1 MRMLSTKDYHLL
13 RKTALV
19 VIVGI
24 VCATSFA
31 NVWQKQTPA
40 QSQAISQQYVLWP
53 DHIRVQGDR
62 VFADGWQVSSHQR
75 SNLSF
80 RVKSLAEKNDWQ
92 KRTTPVT
99 VFVQGK
105 QQPLLPA
112 TNQHQFDPQ
121 QYYYARK
128 ICSEV
133 RADQV
138 RVLREELPSSP
149 LAYCHYWRAA
159 AHQYFRH
166 LPAPLSQ
173 YADQLIIGYQ
183 GEQAGWQESVKRLG
197 IVHLF
202 CLSGMHVVLL
212 TELLRRGLVACHFTR
227 ETIDN
232 CLAIFLPA
240 YLILGGGSASLVRAI
255 VMAECRLL
263 PARLKLPAI
272 DGWAWSLIIGC
283 WLDPLVLTQ
292 LGGQLSYLL
301 SLLLHM
307 LEQGEFFKSL
317 LLNLTTVPLI
327 INKIFEFHLLSFIMS
342 YLVSPIFSLLLFPGT
357 IITVLLW
364 PWWSQPAE
372 LFNGLLKATHGLLF
386 SCSHLSGMVCFGK
399 PPSWAVWLLLALSLL
414 LLDQPTNRRHQC
426 LLAGAYLV
434 FFCQLHFPL
443 HGEVIFAD
451 VGQGDSIIIKTP
463 LNRRVVMIDTGGRL
477 NFRRPHWAQGPPSR
491 AQAEKTTINYL
502 KSVGVNRLD
511 AVFLSHSDAD
521 HIGDLPAVLEKLDVK
536 RIYVPAGME
545 KLAKFNRRI
554 PPHSAVKVLPVK
566 SGDYCEGILQ
576 VVHPDHRGQGK
587 NGDSLTLFGRFGDR
601 NFLFTGDLDLDGE
614 RKVIR
619 KYPQLRVD
627 ILKLGHHGSRTASG
641 QDFLLATKPTV
652 GIISA
657 GRFNRYG
664 HPHNVTVRRLKRLGI
679 RTMSTQQYGMI
690 RYRYFGRNGRW
701 STTLRGDELK
711 WMLPPYSNS

>member
-1 MRMLSTKDYHLL
+1 MRMLLTKNPQLL
-13 RKTALV
+13 RKTAFV
-19 VIVGI
+19 VVVGI
-24 VCATSFA
+24 ACSTSFV
-31 NVWQKQTPA
+31 NVWHKQTPI
-40 QSQAISQQYVLWP
+40 QPQAVAQQYLLWP
-53 DHIRVQGDR
+53 DHIQVRGDL
-62 VFADGWQVSSHQR
+62 VFADGRQLDSHQR

-80 RVKSLAEKNDWQ
+80 RVKSLAEKKYWQ
-92 KRTTPVT
+92 KMATPVV
-99 VFVQGK
+99 VFVRGK
-105 QQPLLPA
+105 RQPLLPA
-112 TNQHQFDPQ
+112 TNEHQFDPQ

-138 RVLREELPSSP
+138 RVLREKLPSSP
-149 LAYCHYWRAA
+149 LAACHCWRAA
-159 AHQYFRH
+159 AHQYFSH

-183 GEQAGWQESVKRLG
+183 GDRTEWREAVKRLG

-202 CLSGMHVVLL
+202 YLSGMHVVLL
-212 TELLRRGLVACHFTR
+212 TELLRRGLVACRLTR

-232 CLAIFLPA
+232 LLAVCLPA
-240 YLILGGGSASLVRAI
+240 YLILGGGSASLIRAI

-263 PARLKLPAI
+263 PSRLKLPAI

-307 LEQGEFFKSL
+307 LEQGEFGKSL
-317 LLNLTTVPLI
+317 LLNLTAVPLI
-327 INKIFEFHLLSFIMS
+327 INQVFEFHLLSFIMS
-342 YLVSPIFSLLLFPGT
+342 YLVSPVFSLLVFPGT

-364 PWWSQPAE
+364 PWWTLPAE
-372 LFNGLLKATHGLLF
+372 LFNVLLKATHGLLF
-386 SCSHLSGMVCFGK
+386 SCSRLPGMVCFGK
-399 PPSWAVWLLLALSLL
+399 PPSWAVWLLLTLSLL
-414 LLDQPTNRRHQC
+414 LLDQPTKRRNQY
-426 LLAGAYLV
+426 LLAGAYMV
-434 FFCQLHFPL
+434 IFCQLHFPL

-451 VGQGDSIIIKTP
+451 IGQGDSIIIKTP

-477 NFRRPHWAQGPPSR
+477 NFRRPHWAQGPPIRS
-491 AQAEKTTINYL
+491 QAEKTTINYL
-502 KSVGVNRLD
+502 KSVGVKRVD
-511 AVFLSHSDAD
+511 AIFLSHSDAD
-521 HIGDLPAVLEKLDVK
+521 HIGDLPAVLEKLAVK

-545 KLAKFNRRI
+545 KLAKFRRRL
-554 PPHSAVKVLPVK
+554 PENSPVTVLPAK

-587 NGDSLTLFGRFGDR
+587 NGDSLTLFGCFGGR

-614 RKVIR
+614 REVIR

-627 ILKLGHHGSRTASG
+627 VLKLGHHGSRTASG
-641 QDFLLATKPTV
+641 KDFLLSTRPTV

-664 HPHNVTVRRLKRLGI
+664 HPHNVTVQQLKRLGI
-679 RTMSTQQYGMI
+679 RAMSTQQYGMI
-690 RYRYFGRNGRW
+690 KYRYFGRNGRW